1 MKKVSVLS
9 FFAFLFCIFSLR
21 AESET
26 EIQVPGIFIN
36 PEGCIVT
43 PYQEIADSVEIKL
56 NFKGSEMIYTL
67 AASDT
72 LNNLAVLKPATPL
85 AVHPATLLLDT
96 AKEKDKV
103 LCQQFISYPSIAPV
117 YKPVEGCVK
126 SSTGVEGDIHHFQIE
141 LPKEAS
147 IKNGFVFNS
156 SGICLGF
163 ISNRQTDIYSLIQIP
178 VATSQ
183 IALVR
188 KMESLFPLVK
198 DLNGVIWAKSNLGMS
213 PEEIEKIWKE
223 SLVSLKVKINLPAV
237 EKASDF
243 TSIRS
248 KIPANVLF
256 IYVDISSGFEQGG
269 FGSLLMEALQGKKIG
284 TTVDPALKQRYYA
297 AIFEKFGQPNLPPEE
312 LVKMAADLA
321 DGYFLK
327 ASCSI
332 ASGTAEDSVIFKLYR
347 PRSSEVLAEIK
358 SADVLSL
365 ESSEALKQLT
375 QDAVKKL
382 AKELK
387 AKKVKNLFVK

>member
-9 FFAFLFCIFSLR
+9 FVAFLFCIISLR
-21 AESET
+21 AEPET

-36 PEGCIVT
+36 PEGYIVT
-43 PYQEIADSVEIKL
+43 PYQEIADSTEIKL
-56 NFKGSEMIYTL
+56 NFKDTEVMYSLI
-67 AASDT
+67 ASDI

-85 AVHPATLLLDT
+85 AAHPATLLLDT
-96 AKEKDKV
+96 ARENDKV
-103 LCQQFISYPSIAPV
+103 VCQQFISYPSIAPV
-117 YKPVEGCVK
+117 YKPVEGSVK

-147 IKNGFVFNS
+147 LKNGFVFNNK
-156 SGICLGF
+156 GVCLGF

-178 VATSQ
+178 LVTSQ

-198 DLNGVIWAKSNLGMS
+198 DLNGVIWSKSDLVMS
-213 PEEIEKIWKE
+213 AEEIEKSQKE
-223 SLVSLKVKINLPAV
+223 SLISLKVKISVPAV
-237 EKASDF
+237 EKNSDF

-248 KIPANVLF
+248 KIPANALF

-269 FGSLLMEALQGKKIG
+269 FGSLLMEALQEKKIG
-284 TTVDPALKQRYYA
+284 ATVDPALKQRYYA
-297 AIFEKFGQPNLPPEE
+297 SIFEKFGQPNLTPEE
-312 LVKMAADLA
+312 LVKMSADLA

-347 PRSSEVLAEIK
+347 PRSTEILAEIR
-358 SADVLSL
+358 SAEVLSL

-387 AKKVKNLFVK
+387 SKKVKNLFVK